1 MGCKIAACPCD
12 ALSWHRSTGSRPTA
26 TGIDVIY
33 RKKKKRTSERHIHM
47 KKGTVQTRL
56 TYFLSTSGRINL
68 HDDSFQK

>member
-1 MGCKIAACPCD
+1 MTPFRGTAELEAVQ
-12 ALSWHRSTGSRPTA
+12 LQLVSTLF
-26 TGIDVIY
+26 TG
-33 RKKKKRTSERHIHM
+33 KKKRTWERHIHM